1 MYVLCSPCILNPA
14 LRAKGI
20 TKSSDLVLFERT
32 IERCKKFNIEMLPLP
47 CPETAYLGPDRK
59 PGTFLERLNTQEF
72 THLLDVMEEEV
83 QEIIELR
90 GLPAFIIGVNS
101 SPTCGVTSTYYGS
114 EDNTPPKKAGRGMF
128 LNRFPNIRAL
138 DVAIFSQ
145 YRVYLAAPLF
155 SESERVYN
163 LSVAGQLRNNFFDVY
178 LPQEASD
185 DSDTRN
191 KEEQVR
197 IFSENLKAL
206 ENADIIVAI
215 IDGADADSGT
225 AWEMGYA
232 KAFGKKVI
240 AMRTDFRRAGQ
251 EELVNLMLEQSSLVV
266 RSKEELVQRLK
277 SGDSTS
283 GKKTI
288 DPYKADE

>member
-20 TKSSDLVLFERT
+20 TRPSDLVLFERT
-32 IERCKKFNIEMLPLP
+32 IERCKKFNIEMIPLP

-72 THLLDVMEEEV
+72 THLLDVMAEEV
-83 QEIIELR
+83 QEIIQLR
-90 GLPAFIIGVNS
+90 GHPSCIIGVNS

-114 EDNTPPKKAGRGMF
+114 EGTAPPKKAGRGMF
-128 LNRFPNIRAL
+128 LKRFPHIRVL

-145 YRVYLAAPLF
+145 YCVYLAAPLF
-155 SESERVYN
+155 SEPERAYN
-163 LSVAGQLRNNFFDVY
+163 LLVAGELRNNFFDVY
-178 LPQEASD
+178 LPQEAGD

-197 IFSENLKAL
+197 IFSENLRAL
-206 ENADIIVAI
+206 KNADIIVAI

-232 KAFGKKVI
+232 YALGKQVI
-240 AMRTDFRRAGQ
+240 ALRTDFRRSGRY
-251 EELVNLMLEQSSLVV
+251 EKVNLMLEESATVV
-266 RSKEELVQRLK
+266 TSVEYLLNAIK
-277 SGDSTS
+277 SPLIMKNDS
-283 GKKTI
+283 
-288 DPYKADE
+288 